1 MTVHFKGISRH
12 RSKHKAR
19 RVRDASPQRAMRLAG
34 LPSDQLGICKEP
46 QLQSKKRALLNP
58 PQVSSSLQLGAP
70 DALIR
75 RQITTR
81 LASPPAVAL
90 QSVISVAQAGSV
102 ENVETPLSPRP
113 FKPTRTA
120 ETTPVQE
127 ECSPGHLSKVSDDQE
142 AQKQPADAVNHVLR
156 RKAGLKSERQRN
168 CYQSSEY
175 QRQFQWKNPAA
186 ESPLL
191 TAQEMLYSSNRSIP
205 PFKSNPVVMETEY
218 KRSFKGSPPPRGPRL
233 RRDMELNE
241 DPPPKMENIH
251 PEQNKRKKKRHRRLI
266 RKSIPKEKTSEP
278 QALEQKPETPQDQK
292 AASPKV
298 VRCVKLKTE
307 YSSNFRSPLQY
318 CCRDGAWVRT
328 VGEEVRELR
337 EKAEAYRKRAWGTHF
352 SRQHLSQILSE
363 QNCLWE
369 ASSGSSPSTFTDD
382 DIHSTRSPVIE
393 ALDLA
398 SVGERCSPSSSLSLP
413 ASRKGPC
420 KEVELPDSPTLHGQ
434 RRKAWDEEVNP
445 CERGVA
451 EIKQRKKEKPEDID
465 REGNINVHS
474 EDNEEED
481 IGPETKQLPDAEE
494 SGNSSDE
501 GRVPTPKLKS
511 MAASQRTHHDRTTP
525 ATGGAILVSPPK
537 IKYTKTYRSSEPP
550 LGKVYSPYRQPSCVS
565 VPDSKNE
572 GVSTCRSPLAAGMA
586 TVDPL
591 PLREDTWIENSPERL
606 LDPKP
611 PRKSTRKKASS
622 AWLIDDTPSHGNR
635 IQGTMRNPEFLHNGN
650 IGVHRP
656 DGNIFLSSDCLS
668 DNDLDD
674 RMSQISFQSAASC
687 SMASQVLDRAQKR
700 KEDFWGKSQHHLGA
714 HTTAEIT
721 AAYSQPYNNV

>member
-34 LPSDQLGICKEP
+34 LPSDQLGTCKEP
-46 QLQSKKRALLNP
+46 QFQSKKRTLLNP
-58 PQVSSSLQLGAP
+58 PQVPSSLQLGAP
-70 DALIR
+70 GALTR

-81 LASPPAVAL
+81 PASPPAVAL
-90 QSVISVAQAGSV
+90 QSQAGSV
-102 ENVETPLSPRP
+102 ENVETPLAPRP
-113 FKPTRTA
+113 SKPTRTS

-127 ECSPGHLSKVSDDQE
+127 ECSSGHLSKVSDDQE
-142 AQKQPADAVNHVLR
+142 AQKQPADVVNHVLR

-168 CYQSSEY
+168 VYRNSEY

-191 TAQEMLYSSNRSIP
+191 TAQEILYSSNRSIP

-241 DPPPKMENIH
+241 DPPLKMENIH
-251 PEQNKRKKKRHRRLI
+251 PEQNKKKKQRHRRLS
-266 RKSIPKEKTSEP
+266 RKSIPKEKTCHSEP

-292 AASPKV
+292 AVSPKV
-298 VRCVKLKTE
+298 VRKLKTE

-318 CCRDGAWVRT
+318 FCRDGAWVRT

-369 ASSGSSPSTFTDD
+369 ASSGSSPSTLTDD

-398 SVGERCSPSSSLSLP
+398 SVGERCSPSSSLSVP

-420 KEVELPDSPTLHGQ
+420 KEVELPSSPTLHGQ

-451 EIKQRKKEKPEDID
+451 EIKQRKKEQPEDIN

-481 IGPETKQLPDAEE
+481 IGPETQHLPDAEE

-511 MAASQRTHHDRTTP
+511 MPASHRTHHDRTTP

-537 IKYTKTYRSSEPP
+537 IKYTKMYRSREPP
-550 LGKVYSPYRQPSCVS
+550 LGKVYSPYRHLSCVS
-565 VPDSKNE
+565 VPDSKTE
-572 GVSTCRSPLAAGMA
+572 GVSSCRSPLAAGMA

-591 PLREDTWIENSPERL
+591 PLREDTWTENSPERL
-606 LDPKP
+606 LDPKLA
-611 PRKSTRKKASS
+611 RKSTRKKASS
-622 AWLIDDTPSHGNR
+622 AWLIDATPSHGNR

-674 RMSQISFQSAASC
+674 RMSQISFRSAASC

-700 KEDFWGKSQHHLGA
+700 KEDFWGKSQYHLGA

-721 AAYSQPYNNV
+721 AAYSQPYTNV

>member
-34 LPSDQLGICKEP
+34 LPSDQLGTCKEP
-46 QLQSKKRALLNP
+46 QFQSKKRALLNP
-58 PQVSSSLQLGAP
+58 PQVPSSLQLGAP
-70 DALIR
+70 GALTR

-81 LASPPAVAL
+81 PASPPAVAL
-90 QSVISVAQAGSV
+90 QSQAGSV
-102 ENVETPLSPRP
+102 ENVETPLAPRP
-113 FKPTRTA
+113 SKPTRTS

-127 ECSPGHLSKVSDDQE
+127 ECSSGHLSKVSDDQE
-142 AQKQPADAVNHVLR
+142 AQKQPADVVNHVLR

-168 CYQSSEY
+168 VYRNSEY

-191 TAQEMLYSSNRSIP
+191 TAQEILYSSNRSIP

-241 DPPPKMENIH
+241 DPPLKMENIH
-251 PEQNKRKKKRHRRLI
+251 PEQNKKKKQRHRRLS
-266 RKSIPKEKTSEP
+266 RKSIPKEKTCHSEP

-292 AASPKV
+292 AVSPKV

-318 CCRDGAWVRT
+318 FCRDGAWVRT
-328 VGEEVRELR
+328 VGEEVHEWYHEVRELR

-369 ASSGSSPSTFTDD
+369 ASSGSSPSTLTDD

-398 SVGERCSPSSSLSLP
+398 
-413 ASRKGPC
+413 RKGPC
-420 KEVELPDSPTLHGQ
+420 KEVELPSSPTLHGQ

-451 EIKQRKKEKPEDID
+451 EIKQRKKEQPEDIN

-481 IGPETKQLPDAEE
+481 IGPETQHLPDAEE

-511 MAASQRTHHDRTTP
+511 MPASHRTHHDRTTP

-537 IKYTKTYRSSEPP
+537 IKYTKMYRSREPP
-550 LGKVYSPYRQPSCVS
+550 LGKVYSPYRHLSCVS
-565 VPDSKNE
+565 VPDSKTE
-572 GVSTCRSPLAAGMA
+572 GVSSCRSPLAAGMA

-591 PLREDTWIENSPERL
+591 PLREDTWTENSPERL
-606 LDPKP
+606 LDPKLA
-611 PRKSTRKKASS
+611 RKSTRKKASS
-622 AWLIDDTPSHGNR
+622 AWLIDATPSHGNR

-674 RMSQISFQSAASC
+674 RMSQISFRSAASC

-700 KEDFWGKSQHHLGA
+700 KEDFWGKSQYHLGA

-721 AAYSQPYNNV
+721 AAYSQPYTNV